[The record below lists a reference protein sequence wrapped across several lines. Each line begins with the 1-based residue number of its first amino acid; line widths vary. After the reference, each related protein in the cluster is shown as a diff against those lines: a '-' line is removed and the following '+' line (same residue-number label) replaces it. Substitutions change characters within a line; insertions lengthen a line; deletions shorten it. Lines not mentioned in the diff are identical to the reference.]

1 MIINSNPELLAVQ
14 NSEVVP
20 QLSLDCVIFGFNS
33 GQLKVLLVRWKGTN
47 HWSLPGGLVRQN
59 ESLDDAANR
68 ILSQRTG
75 LKNIYLRQFHTFGE
89 INRYDKQAM
98 AEKLASVVPKDM
110 WYDRA
115 ISVGYYALVNY
126 AEVFPTHDE
135 ISDSCDWKSFEELP
149 DLLFDHAKILETGLT
164 KLRKGIGHEPI
175 GLNLLPPKFTMPEM
189 MRMYEAIL
197 GRKIDPRNFQKKIL
211 KSGILIKSN
220 EVKKGTAH
228 RSPFLYHFDALKYEE
243 VLQSGSLFFI

>member
-1 MIINSNPELLAVQ
+1 MIVSNPELLAIQ

-20 QLSLDCVIFGFNS
+20 QLTLDCVIFGFHA
-33 GQLKVLLVRWKGTN
+33 GQLKVLLVKWKGTN
-47 HWSLPGGLVRQN
+47 FWSLPGGVVRQS
-59 ESLDDAANR
+59 ESLNDAATR
-68 ILSQRTG
+68 ILTQRTG
-75 LKNIYLRQFHTFGE
+75 LVDIFLRQFHTFGDS
-89 INRYDKQAM
+89 NRYDKESVS
-98 AEKLASVVPKDM
+98 EKLASVVPKHM

-126 AEVFPTHDE
+126 AQVFPTPDE
-135 ISDSCDWKSFEELP
+135 MSDSCEWRGLDELP
-149 DLLFDHAKILETGLT
+149 ELLFDHSGILKTALEY
-164 KLRKGIGHEPI
+164 LRKEIAHQPV
-175 GLNLLPPKFTMPEM
+175 GLNLLPLKFTMPEM

-211 KSGILIKSN
+211 KSGIVIKSK

-228 RSPFLYHFDALKYEE
+228 RSPFFYYFDNKKYGE

>member
-1 MIINSNPELLAVQ
+1 MIVNSPDFLSIQ

-20 QLSLDCVIFGFNS
+20 QLSLDCVIFGFDS
-33 GQLKVLLVRWKGTN
+33 GQLKVLLVRWKGTE
-47 HWSLPGGLVRQN
+47 HWSLPGGLVMQN
-59 ESLDDAANR
+59 ESLDDSANR
-68 ILSQRTG
+68 ILTQRTG
-75 LKNIYLRQFHTFGE
+75 LQNIFLRQFHTFGE
-89 INRYDKQAM
+89 TKRYDKEVL
-98 AEKLASVVPKDM
+98 AEKLASVVPPHM
-110 WYDRA
+110 WYERA

-126 AEVFPTHDE
+126 ADVFPTHDD
-135 ISDSCDWKSFEELP
+135 ISDSCIWKSLEELP
-149 DLLFDHAKILETGLT
+149 ELLFDHAKILDTALA
-164 KLRKGIGHEPI
+164 KLRREIGHEPI

-228 RSPFLYHFDALKYEE
+228 RSPFLYHFDTAKYEE
-243 VLQSGSLFFI
+243 MLQSGSFFFI